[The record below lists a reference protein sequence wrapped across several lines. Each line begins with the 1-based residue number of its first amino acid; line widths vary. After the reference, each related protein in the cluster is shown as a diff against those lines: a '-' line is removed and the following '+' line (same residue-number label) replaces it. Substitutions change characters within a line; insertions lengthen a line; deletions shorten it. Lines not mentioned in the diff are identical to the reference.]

1 MDYSIF
7 WTRRTSEDI
16 ASIFRFYSTIAGER
30 VARHRLLRIKQ
41 DLLCLTTMPHIGH
54 LDKDYP
60 HTPSY
65 RYLVVLDYRIY
76 YFIEE
81 QTVYIAAIWD
91 CRQGSPVFEVNN

>member
-1 MDYSIF
+1 MGYSIF
-7 WTRRTSEDI
+7 WTRRASEDI

-60 HTPSY
+60 PYTNLSLFGSVRLPNLLFHRGT
-65 RYLVVLDYRIY
+65 DRIY
-76 YFIEE
+76 CSHMGLPTGKLCI
-81 QTVYIAAIWD
+81 
-91 CRQGSPVFEVNN
+91 

>member
-1 MDYSIF
+1 
-7 WTRRTSEDI
+7 
-16 ASIFRFYSTIAGER
+16 
-30 VARHRLLRIKQ
+30 
-41 DLLCLTTMPHIGH
+41 MPHIGH